1 MSFTEAE
8 RKKWLEE
15 KRARE
20 RGFSSSASVK
30 SQTTGGVG
38 EYEVCFHCNNPFRRY
53 EGTVTSDAAICDVC
67 NY

>member
-1 MSFTEAE
+1 MSFTDEE
-8 RKKWLEE
+8 KKRWVDE

-20 RGFSSSASVK
+20 KGSLQGLSDQPRDSDDTAAFAS
-30 SQTTGGVG
+30 
-38 EYEVCFHCNNPFRRY
+38 CFHCGNPFRSS